1 MELAL
6 GIPAVLLTFGFV
18 VWKRGFTHDD
28 RVLFRMKKGEKPE
41 LPTPLGI
48 TPPGAEPPR
57 A

>member
-1 MELAL
+1 
-6 GIPAVLLTFGFV
+6 
-18 VWKRGFTHDD
+18 
-28 RVLFRMKKGEKPE
+28 VLFRMKKGEKPE